1 MTNQYVLGA
10 SMQWLYAQFNTIII
24 HPLIN
29 ITISLMLGIW
39 YATGTSNL
47 SMICVIL
54 TLCALGH
61 WLTNESIQRA
71 ILCIALSYTA
81 FGVGIGLATHQRHT
95 HATIAK
101 TLSAGPYQAI
111 ARVQDIQTSDKAQ
124 YPYTVFL
131 ELIKLKESTYGSVWQ
146 PNTAVIAAYCHSIP
160 FLETDDVLFL
170 EECTF
175 SNHNPKTGFYDYL
188 VKSGINGTL
197 FCHHLKY
204 TLLQRPSYS
213 FQKTL
218 LKIRSSVFDRVR
230 TKMSEQTAA
239 FYASLFLGNC
249 HTYKTYLKS
258 MKTSF
263 GIWGLSHFLARSGL
277 HLVLFIFLWHILLG
291 YIPLRSRY
299 KHLLML
305 ILNTIYLLLSWS
317 SLSFMRSFAALCFYY
332 SAHLLQQQPSTLHVI
347 TLLSCACL
355 LINPMHLFFLD
366 FQLSFGLTFALAWIY
381 QAISWHKLQTNN

>member
-1 MTNQYVLGA
+1 
-10 SMQWLYAQFNTIII
+10 MQWLYAQFNTIII

-29 ITISLMLGIW
+29 ITICLMLGIW
-39 YATGTSNL
+39 YSTGTSNL
-47 SMICVIL
+47 SMIGLIL
-54 TLCALGH
+54 AACALAY
-61 WLTNESIQRA
+61 WLTNESTRRA
-71 ILCIALSYTA
+71 LLCVVLSYTA
-81 FGVGIGLATHQRHT
+81 FFVGVSLATHQRNT
-95 HATIAK
+95 HAAVAK
-101 TLSAGPYQAI
+101 TLSAGPYELI
-111 ARVQDIQTSDKAQ
+111 ARVTDIQASDKPQ
-124 YPYTVFL
+124 YPYTVYL
-131 ELIKLKESTYGSVWQ
+131 ELMKLKESMHESTWQ
-146 PNTAVIAAYCHSIP
+146 QNNAAIAAYCHNMP
-160 FLETDDVLFL
+160 FLEPDDVVHI

-175 SNHNPKTGFYDYL
+175 SNQNPKTGFNDYL
-188 VKSGINGTL
+188 IKSGINGTL

-204 TLLQRPSYS
+204 TLLQRPSYT
-213 FQKTL
+213 FQKTISQ
-218 LKIRSSVFDRVR
+218 IRSSVFDRAR
-230 TKMSEQTAA
+230 AKMSEKTGA

-277 HLVLFIFLWHILLG
+277 HLVLFIFLWHLLLG
-291 YIPLRSRY
+291 YVPLRSRY
-299 KHLLML
+299 KYLIMLM
-305 ILNTIYLLLSWS
+305 LNTIYLLLSWS

-332 SAHLLQQQPSTLHVI
+332 GAQLSQQQPSTLHVI